1 MIFSKHKPTLNL
13 ITLLFFLFT
22 KNYKLLLNI
31 LKYLLIFLKL
41 FLQNKNAVIQYKF
54 IILLKK

>member
-1 MIFSKHKPTLNL
+1 MIFSKLKLTLNL

-31 LKYLLIFLKL
+31 VKYLLIFLKL